1 MDIFQADYP
10 HSKKK
15 KNRRKSNVAVFMTM
29 TAFLL
34 IFTFSFIFLY
44 LFSIPLGIFLCFPL
58 LFITLISHLFFP
70 RNFLCTATDAVQV
83 YASRHTCNGDLTR
96 FINSFSILL
105 LFTFLQPMAIEH
117 KTREQ
122 TLI

>member
-1 MDIFQADYP
+1 MDIFHADYS
-10 HSKKK
+10 HFKKW
-15 KNRRKSNVAVFMTM
+15 RRSNVAVFMTM

-34 IFTFSFIFLY
+34 IFTFSFIYLY

-58 LFITLISHLFFP
+58 IYHFHFSSIFP

-83 YASRHTCNGDLTR
+83 YASRHTFIGDLTR
-96 FINSFSILL
+96 FISSFSILL

-117 KTREQ
+117 KTREP
-122 TLI
+122 TLIW